1 MTGVVDYGGLFHDDV
16 KPGHQ
21 FGPQDHRSFRP
32 PGWVEAGCEKLERL
46 RSIAQRH
53 QVTMLQLACAWNLS
67 QAGGKSGIPTMMQE
81 AGRNSK
87 LIEAKVDEL
96 AALPEIKLSDEECAF
111 IAEVGNN
118 QGCMELK
125 GANRAHTGEP
135 QADRWGLT
143 PDLEAAGTRWGID
156 PDPGLGW
163 THPQA
168 PSRAFPRSIPEGDW
182 PPAPS

>member
-32 PGWVEAGCEKLERL
+32 PGWVEAGCEKLERM

-53 QVTMLQLACAWNLS
+53 QVTMLQLAGAWNLS
-67 QAGGKSGIPTMMQE
+67 QAAVKSVIPTFIQE
-81 AGRNSK
+81 AGPNSK
-87 LIEAKVDEL
+87 PIEAKVDEL
-96 AALPEIKLSDEECAF
+96 AALPEIKLTDEECAF

-118 QGCMELK
+118 QGCMQLN
-125 GANRAHTGEP
+125 GANRAHPGPP

-143 PDLEAAGTRWGID
+143 PDLEAPGPQVG
-156 PDPGLGW
+156 PDPNPHLVC
-163 THPQA
+163 
-168 PSRAFPRSIPEGDW
+168 S
-182 PPAPS
+182 